1 MTREGDP
8 DVIGKPGPYSKQSIC
23 SHPHPLNPP
32 DTYVTTLLPTQ
43 TTKSCPGWCLTPEKL
58 PMPAPYRVITAYNR
72 SGAAHITSTRAQCPE
87 QACPVH
93 QSTPPVHRHS
103 PCFPTEAQPPFK
115 TPEGHDSQRSHQ
127 IHLSLPP
134 IHQLIHHRE
143 RTAFAASE
151 K

>member
-43 TTKSCPGWCLTPEKL
+43 TTKSCPGRRLTPENL
-58 PMPAPYRVITAYNR
+58 PVPAPYRVITAYNR
-72 SGAAHITSTRAQCPE
+72 SGAAHVTSTRAPCPE

-103 PCFPTEAQPPFK
+103 PHHPTAAPPFRP
-115 TPEGHDSQRSHQ
+115 PEGNSSQWLRQ
-127 IHLSLPP
+127 IHLQSPP
-134 IHQLIHHRE
+134 IHHPR
-143 RTAFAASE
+143 AAANGLHFMIPA